1 MESLYILI
9 GICCG
14 IFVLFSLS
22 EVVTLKKE
30 VKKLNGIVTHL
41 LKADK
46 SNNSQSDWF
55 NIKSCK

>member
-14 IFVLFSLS
+14 IFVLFSLG

-30 VKKLNGIVTHL
+30 VKKLNGIVAHL
-41 LKADK
+41 LKANK
-46 SNNSQSDWF
+46 STNSQSD
-55 NIKSCK
+55 

>member
-1 MESLYILI
+1 MLI
-9 GICCG
+9 CICCG

-46 SNNSQSDWF
+46 SNNSQSD
-55 NIKSCK
+55 

>member
-1 MESLYILI
+1 LESLYILI

-46 SNNSQSDWF
+46 ANNSQSDKA
-55 NIKSCK
+55 NNSQSD

>member
-30 VKKLNGIVTHL
+30 VNKLNGIVTHL

-46 SNNSQSDWF
+46 SNSSKSD
-55 NIKSCK
+55 

>member
-41 LKADK
+41 LKADR
-46 SNNSQSDWF
+46 SQNNQSD
-55 NIKSCK
+55 

>member
-1 MESLYILI
+1 LESLYILI
-9 GICCG
+9 GICCS

-46 SNNSQSDWF
+46 TNNSQSD
-55 NIKSCK
+55 

>member
-41 LKADK
+41 LKQIAP
-46 SNNSQSDWF
+46 QIITQIRF
-55 NIKSCK
+55 NYDSHK

>member
-1 MESLYILI
+1 LESLYILI

-14 IFVLFSLS
+14 IFVLFSLG

-30 VKKLNGIVTHL
+30 VKKLNGIVAHL

-46 SNNSQSDWF
+46 SNNSQSD
-55 NIKSCK
+55 

>member
-1 MESLYILI
+1 LESLYILI

-14 IFVLFSLS
+14 IFILFSLS

-46 SNNSQSDWF
+46 SNSSQSD
-55 NIKSCK
+55 